1 MLLVFKLFG
10 LFIVGH
16 SAANGSPL
24 FDLRTQ
30 SHKLTTDIAKN
41 NQRIQILENVIDT
54 MLPRMIQN
62 QDNSQNKRGIKL
74 KKLETAKRKA
84 TENKNPRDIE
94 ALTKE
99 IEALTEEMDAEEQK
113 LEEMEQDLIAREAHL
128 ERCKEEKARD
138 TARLDEA
145 EEQKLEEMERDLIAR
160 EAHLERCKEEK
171 ARDTARLDEVER
183 QLEQMTA
190 AYERYRNQNAIGHE
204 DGWA

>member
-84 TENKNPRDIE
+84 TENKNPKD
-94 ALTKE
+94 

-128 ERCKEEKARD
+128 ER
-138 TARLDEA
+138 
-145 EEQKLEEMERDLIAR
+145 
-160 EAHLERCKEEK
+160 
-171 ARDTARLDEVER
+171 
-183 QLEQMTA
+183 
-190 AYERYRNQNAIGHE
+190 
-204 DGWA
+204 